1 MAKKVTKPAQTGVGL
16 SPEQSAAHKAADE
29 LRELHPSLNL
39 SLGGEPITVKEYDFW
54 TAMEVI
60 YADTAFLD
68 AAVEVLANG
77 KRDPWEAVRSLFGR
91 HAAYLK
97 QAASV
102 SVGRD
107 VAWVESLG
115 PADTDTLMSSWW
127 AVNGHFF
134 LHEAVV
140 VIRGRTAKSR
150 LAGPT
155 SSSPSPAQ
163 GSEIST
169 ASANTPNGN

>member
-1 MAKKVTKPAQTGVGL
+1 MAKRVSKPAPNGAGDAKA
-16 SPEQSAAHKAADE
+16 QSAAKKAADE
-29 LRELHPSLNL
+29 LRELHPALTL
-39 SLGGEPITVKEYDFW
+39 PLGGESITVKEYDFW

-60 YADTAFLD
+60 YGDTAFLD

-77 KRDPWEAVRSLFGR
+77 NRDPWEAVRSLFGR

-97 QAASV
+97 QAAAV
-102 SVGRD
+102 AVGRD
-107 VAWVESLG
+107 VAWVESLR

-150 LAGPT
+150 LAGPI
-155 SSSPSPAQ
+155 SSSPSPAPD
-163 GSEIST
+163 SATST
-169 ASANTPNGN
+169 ASADTPSGS

>member
-16 SPEQSAAHKAADE
+16 SPEQSAAQKAADE
-29 LRELHPSLNL
+29 LRELHPALTL
-39 SLGGEPITVKEYDFW
+39 SLGGESITVKEYDFW

-60 YADTAFLD
+60 YADTAFLN

-77 KRDPWEAVRSLFGR
+77 NRDPWEAVRSLFGR
-91 HAAYLK
+91 HAVYLK
-97 QAASV
+97 NAAAV

-107 VAWVESLG
+107 VAWVESLR

-155 SSSPSPAQ
+155 SSSLSPTPDSAT
-163 GSEIST
+163 SI
-169 ASANTPNGN
+169 ASASTPSGS